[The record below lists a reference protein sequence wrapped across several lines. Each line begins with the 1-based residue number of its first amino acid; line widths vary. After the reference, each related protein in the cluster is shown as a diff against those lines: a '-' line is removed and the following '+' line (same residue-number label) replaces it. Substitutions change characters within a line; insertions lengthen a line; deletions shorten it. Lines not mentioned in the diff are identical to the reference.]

1 MWFSRLGGEKSR
13 EGERRYACLISDLIV
28 RKRVKETLG
37 ERERGEM
44 EFYGKSKF
52 DMAGFGEDKKKI
64 SQLHLLV
71 YIID

>member
-37 ERERGEM
+37 ERERGVRWNSM
-44 EFYGKSKF
+44 EKVN
-52 DMAGFGEDKKKI
+52 
-64 SQLHLLV
+64 LTW
-71 YIID
+71 